1 MPLCWRNW
9 GNTFLGLAEPTDV
22 SRSFPKLHAMF
33 SADNSKEK
41 SNKDRRLSKRQHQDN
56 WSGAVFSHRKHSW
69 SECEVFNKIVSFFLA
84 TFSVATVGF
93 CLYVPRGA
101 QLQRLQHAIHLP
113 RQLSSA
119 PFDPEHAGDGDDLQR
134 AAESHL
140 RVSPVLLLLKQ
151 LQHGFYSDFVN
162 QFINESEYLLES
174 TVFRAI

>member
-1 MPLCWRNW
+1 MSLGSFLDSTPCFPLITPRKRATKTE
-9 GNTFLGLAEPTDV
+9 GSARGSIRIIGLGQSSLTGSIAGV
-22 SRSFPKLHAMF
+22 NVKYLIKL
-33 SADNSKEK
+33 
-41 SNKDRRLSKRQHQDN
+41 
-56 WSGAVFSHRKHSW
+56 SH
-69 SECEVFNKIVSFFLA
+69 FFLA

-101 QLQRLQHAIHLP
+101 HLQRLQHAIHLP

-140 RVSPVLLLLKQ
+140 RVCPVLLLLKQ
-151 LQHGFYSDFVN
+151 LQHGIYSDFVN

-174 TVFRAI
+174 SVFRAI